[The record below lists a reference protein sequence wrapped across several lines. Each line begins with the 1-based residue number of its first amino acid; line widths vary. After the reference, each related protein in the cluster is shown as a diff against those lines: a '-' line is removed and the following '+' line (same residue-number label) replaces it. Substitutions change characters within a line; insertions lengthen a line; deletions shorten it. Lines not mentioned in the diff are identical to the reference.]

1 MRLGVQLEVG
11 ERLEKFEVTFPDL
24 YPYFRFEIAGPDL
37 GLGHH
42 QNPFSG
48 ALCLIGRATEE
59 WRVTDT
65 LASFLTTRLPLT
77 LEAGASEDPA
87 AVADREQRQAEPFS
101 DYYPY
106 LSSTILMVDSGW
118 DLGEATH
125 GFFEAAVGIEGEG
138 QIRGIVLEV
147 RDERG
152 SLLGTTAG
160 ALGRPFAGRIRGR
173 WVRSATAIPE
183 GDPVAARERAAQME
197 PSLRQFQWQRVGRRF
212 VEIVGVVFPEEVRW
226 RETGDGWLF
235 LVSLGG
241 PRR

>member
-1 MRLGVQLEVG
+1 MG

-48 ALCLIGRATEE
+48 ALCLVGRATEE

-77 LEAGASEDPA
+77 LEAGASDDPA

-118 DLGEATH
+118 ELGEATH
-125 GFFEAAVGIEGEG
+125 GSFEAAVGIEGEG
-138 QIRGIVLEV
+138 HVRGVVLEV

-152 SLLGTTAG
+152 SLLGKTG
-160 ALGRPFAGRIRGR
+160 GDLGRLFAESIRGR
-173 WVRSATAIPE
+173 WVRSATAILE
-183 GDPVAARERAAQME
+183 GDPVAARERVAQMN
-197 PSLRQFQWQRVGRRF
+197 PSLGQFRWQRVGRRF
-212 VEIVGVVFPEEVRW
+212 VDIVGVLFPEEVRW
-226 RETGDGWLF
+226 RELGEGWLF
-235 LVSLGG
+235 LVTLGR